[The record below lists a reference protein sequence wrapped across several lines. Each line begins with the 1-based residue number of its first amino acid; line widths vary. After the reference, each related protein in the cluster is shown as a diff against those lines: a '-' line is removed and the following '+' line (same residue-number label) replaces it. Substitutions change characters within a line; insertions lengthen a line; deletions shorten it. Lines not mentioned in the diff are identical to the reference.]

1 MLSTLHVHL
10 NARIVSGQR
19 LAKGQLFNGKID
31 KKNESSSEREQGE
44 LVMQPLWLLLL
55 KFVWRNT
62 NLGECEDFLE
72 CLYMR
77 SGLNTGT

>member
-1 MLSTLHVHL
+1 MLLKLHVHL
-10 NARIVSGQR
+10 NARRVSGQR
-19 LAKGQLFNGKID
+19 LAKGQWFNGKID

-44 LVMQPLWLLLL
+44 LVKQPLWLLLT
-55 KFVWRNT
+55 FVWRNT

-72 CLYMR
+72 RLYMR